1 MLASGVK
8 VLPMFILL
16 KKSMEYVCLDKLY
29 LVKVNASSFQI
40 NNSVDPKFILI
51 SRFKNNAN
59 TNWNVFK
66 W

>member
-1 MLASGVK
+1 
-8 VLPMFILL
+8 MFILL

-66 W
+66 